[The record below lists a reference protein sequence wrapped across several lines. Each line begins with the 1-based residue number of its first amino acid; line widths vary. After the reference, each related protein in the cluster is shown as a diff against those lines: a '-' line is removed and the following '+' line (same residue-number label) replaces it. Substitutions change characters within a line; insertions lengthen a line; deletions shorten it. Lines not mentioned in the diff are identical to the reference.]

1 MTKKK
6 PELHD
11 EKFRLI
17 FEHSPVSIWEEDF
30 SCFIEL
36 RDQLKEQGVVNYHKY
51 LSQHPSV
58 AAKAFQSIKVCDA
71 NRAALKLHGSKSKE
85 ELIKHFGQ
93 TFTRDDIKVL
103 IEQFVSLISGE
114 RIFESEFS
122 TKAANGKRRDLWLR
136 AAVPNEYEET
146 LSRVIITIEDI
157 TARKKKENYL
167 KRIAQE
173 DSLTGLLNH
182 KTITKRVDEELN
194 RCRRYNAPMA
204 CLMVDIDHFKP
215 INDNFGH
222 QIGDRMLKQIAGFLN
237 KLLRNTDLLG
247 RYGGDE
253 FLIILTGTEQ
263 SGAIVAAER
272 IRETIANKQ
281 FKLNIKSSI
290 KTTLSIG
297 ATSYPANQAK
307 TTKEFIHCADKA
319 LYQAKADGRN
329 CVHFS

>member
-1 MTKKK
+1 MNKKK
-6 PELHD
+6 NELQD
-11 EKFRLI
+11 QKFKLI
-17 FEHSPVSIWEEDF
+17 FEHSPISIWEEDL
-30 SCFIEL
+30 SCFIK
-36 RDQLKEQGVVNYHKY
+36 LKDDLKKQGVLNYQKY
-51 LSQHPSV
+51 LLQHPRI
-58 AAKAFQSIKVCDA
+58 AAKAFQGIKICDV
-71 NRAALKLHGSKSKE
+71 NRAALKLYGAETKK
-85 ELIKHFGQ
+85 ELINRFG
-93 TFTRDDIKVL
+93 TSLTKEDVKVL
-103 IEQFVSLISGE
+103 IDEFISLISGE
-114 RIFESEFS
+114 KIFEAEFS
-122 TKAANGKRRDLWLR
+122 TKGSNGKHYDLWLR
-136 AAVPNEYEET
+136 VAVPNEYENT
-146 LSRVIITIEDI
+146 LSRVILTIEDI
-157 TARKKKENYL
+157 TERKKRENYL

-194 RCRRYNAPMA
+194 RCKRYNTPMA
-204 CLMVDIDHFKP
+204 CLMLDVDYFKP

-222 QIGDRMLKQIAGFLN
+222 QIGDRMLKQIGGFLD

-272 IRETIANKQ
+272 IRETIASKEFQLNNK
-281 FKLNIKSSI
+281 SVI

-307 TTKEFIHCADKA
+307 NTKEFIHFADKA

-329 CVHFS
+329 CVCFA